1 MPCSVCSDQAAV
13 THSAP
18 AATEHCEAS
27 PQGYQTQ
34 SPRPRDILRRYFG
47 AHILDERFTG
57 HEQNPTTEYEGD
69 ICCDELLFR
78 DFGQML
84 ELLRLNINNVRLR
97 LHRYCIK
104 NYYKVQMTTQE
115 AFPRSKIREKHEFD
129 EKETR
134 INMQSQKNDMMV
146 NIYANF
152 GTIHDMV

>member
-27 PQGYQTQ
+27 PRGYQTQ

-57 HEQNPTTEYEGD
+57 HERNPTTEYEGD

-78 DFGQML
+78 DFGQIL

-97 LHRYCIK
+97 LQRYLHQK
-104 NYYKVQMTTQE
+104 LLQMTTQE
-115 AFPRSKIREKHEFD
+115 AFSPRSKIRENHEFD

-134 INMQSQKNDMMV
+134 INM
-146 NIYANF
+146 
-152 GTIHDMV
+152 